1 MGAQAWGYAWGAAM
15 LPALIAY
22 AIAGRKSVRNINRFG
37 LWFSG
42 FSLFFFVIS
51 ASTEKTVT
59 LQQHIGNLMKE
70 AAGTKPVDNSGPG
83 DYDSVVRAMMQD
95 ILAMRKSLDEEI
107 APLNADLGK
116 IYTADTF
123 RDRASMQKSIDAV
136 HGVVKADQ
144 HFGDQVQHLPE
155 RVQAIV
161 DKSALSSSERDEFMQ
176 GVRKGFSG
184 LKALE
189 IRRQAM
195 ETEKQ
200 WESETVGLYEF
211 AMANAGRLHVKGD
224 HIAIY
229 GASTLNEFNERMQKA
244 QKLRGDL
251 TRLNQQLEREQ
262 QATLQQAGLTKKDLG
277 LDNDKK

>member
-51 ASTEKTVT
+51 ASTGKTVT

-95 ILAMRKSLDEEI
+95 ILAMRKSLDEET

-116 IYTADTF
+116 IYAADTF